1 MEDSIELQ
9 AVKALTG
16 GIPAGVRPRLLHS
29 SGAVDLL
36 SATPIGVILGLA
48 ATVRLTAPLK
58 IRPKWRG
65 TASMK
70 IVVFGGLKRTG
81 ALHDGSVVDLSYAY
95 AKYLRERT
103 DEPNPLEMAEVVVP
117 SELSR
122 LIEGGSRTL
131 DAVQT
136 TLDYLFDQAQD
147 KFGLRGETLV
157 HPAADVRLHAPRPNN
172 ARIACAGGNF
182 ADHAAAMAVRMRGR
196 PYEGDAYQEI
206 RNARFWGFWKLGRE
220 IVGPDGELIY
230 PDRCNRLDYEGE
242 IAIVLGKRGVDL
254 KPSQLRDYV
263 WGVTMLADWSIR
275 APRELPGGPL
285 NFNFPKNF
293 DTSCSMGPC
302 IAVGEADPTNIDME
316 THVNGECRQ
325 RFNTRDMVFT
335 FDEYLEYLSRD
346 FTLYPG
352 DIISGGTAAGTAADS
367 SELLPDK
374 TSAPERFLKPG
385 DFVEMR
391 SPSIGSLNTRVV
403 AKGK

>member
-1 MEDSIELQ
+1 
-9 AVKALTG
+9 
-16 GIPAGVRPRLLHS
+16 
-29 SGAVDLL
+29 
-36 SATPIGVILGLA
+36 
-48 ATVRLTAPLK
+48 
-58 IRPKWRG
+58 
-65 TASMK
+65 MK
-70 IVVFGGLKRTG
+70 IVVFGALKRTG
-81 ALHDGSVVDLSYAY
+81 ALHDGSIVDLSYAY

-206 RNARFWGFWKLGRE
+206 RNAGFWGFWKLGRE

-263 WGVTMLADWSIR
+263 WGITMLADWSIR

-316 THVNGECRQ
+316 TLVNGECRQ
-325 RFNTRDMVFT
+325 RFNTRDMVFS
-335 FDEYLEYLSRD
+335 FGEYLEYLSRD

-352 DIISGGTAAGTAADS
+352 DVISGGTAAGTAADS

-385 DFVEMR
+385 DVVEMR
-391 SPSIGSLNTRVV
+391 SPSIGSLSTRVV
-403 AKGK
+403 AKRK